1 MATEAMLPSSINQVL
16 RLIWKLPSAVVCTL
30 SNMAIKC
37 ILVLS
42 WVVLCLHDL
51 EVYNHAQPT

>member
-16 RLIWKLPSAVVCTL
+16 RLLWKLPLAVVRTPR
-30 SNMAIKC
+30 NMAIKC

-42 WVVLCLHDL
+42 WVVLCLLGL
-51 EVYNHAQPT
+51 EVYNHVQPT